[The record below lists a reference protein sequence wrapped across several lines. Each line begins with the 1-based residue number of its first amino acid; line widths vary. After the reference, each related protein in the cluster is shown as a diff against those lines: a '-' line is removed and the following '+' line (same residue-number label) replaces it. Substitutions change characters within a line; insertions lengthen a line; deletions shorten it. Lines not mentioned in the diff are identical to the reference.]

1 MRPPLVPAELRVG
14 PFTTAQALA
23 AGLTHSALRNSEWR
37 QVLRGVWAHRDV
49 EDSREFRFAAA
60 RHVLPPRAVV
70 CGLTAA
76 WLYGADV
83 RRADDLDVHVS
94 CPRGGRVRPRKG
106 LIVSQETLEPGD
118 IRMVNGVRITTPVR
132 TVFDCLRFLRGEDGV
147 VVADALT
154 HLRRTS
160 VEAIRGYFAAK
171 RGLRNL
177 RIGAAL
183 VDQIEPKSESPME
196 TRVRLR
202 LVAGGLPRPEA
213 QWGVRNAGGGFVARL
228 DLAYP
233 AKKVAVEYDGAW
245 HWKQRR
251 RDDRRRDAARKLG
264 WTVIVVS
271 ADDLFGD
278 LDLLLADV
286 RDALST
292 SSSATKPA
300 A

>member
-1 MRPPLVPAELRVG
+1 MRPALVPAELRAR
-14 PFTTAQALA
+14 PFTTAQARA
-23 AGLTHSALRNSEWR
+23 AGLTHSALRGPEWR
-37 QVLRGVWAHRDV
+37 QVLRGVWAHVSV
-49 EDSREFRFAAA
+49 EDTREFRFAAV
-60 RHVLPPRAVV
+60 RLILPPRAVV

-83 RRADDLDVHVS
+83 RRTDDLNVHVS
-94 CPRGGRVRPRKG
+94 FPKSGRVRPRSG
-106 LIVSQETLEPGD
+106 VVVSQETLEPAD
-118 IRMVNGVRITTPVR
+118 IRVADGIRITTPVR

-154 HLRRTS
+154 HLKCTTVDAVRT
-160 VEAIRGYFAAK
+160 YFASH

-177 RIGAAL
+177 RIGGVL
-183 VDQIEPKSESPME
+183 VDMIEPKSESPME
-196 TRVRLR
+196 TRLRLR
-202 LVAGGLPRPEA
+202 LVAVGLPRPEA
-213 QWGVRNAGGGFVARL
+213 QWVVRNAAGRFVARL

-233 AKKVAVEYDGAW
+233 EQRVAVEYDGAW
-245 HWKQRR
+245 HWQQRR

-271 ADDLFGD
+271 ADDLFGAPGQVF
-278 LDLLLADV
+278 ADV
-286 RDALST
+286 RHALAT

>member
-1 MRPPLVPAELRVG
+1 MRPARVPAELCAG
-14 PFTTAQALA
+14 PFTTAQARA
-23 AGLTHSALRNSEWR
+23 AGLTHSALRSSEWR
-37 QVLRGVWAHRDV
+37 QLLRGVWVHSSV
-49 EDSREFRFAAA
+49 EETREVRFAAVKL
-60 RHVLPPRAVV
+60 VLPPRAVA

-83 RRADDLDVHVS
+83 RRAEDLDVHVS
-94 CPRGGRVRPRKG
+94 FPRGGRVRPRKG
-106 LIVSQETLEPGD
+106 LVVSQETLAPAD
-118 IRMVNGVRITTPVR
+118 VRTLHGVLVTTPVR
-132 TVFDCLRFLRGEDGV
+132 TAFDCLRFLPGDEGV

-154 HLRRTS
+154 HLGRTT
-160 VEAIRGYFAAK
+160 VAAVRKYFAQM

-183 VDQIEPKSESPME
+183 IDLIEPKSESPME
-196 TRVRLR
+196 TRLR
-202 LVAGGLPRPEA
+202 LGLIAAGLPRPEA
-213 QWGVRNAGGGFVARL
+213 QWVLRNAGGAFVARL

-233 AKKVAVEYDGAW
+233 ELRVAVEYDGAW
-245 HWKQRR
+245 HWQQRR

-271 ADDLFGD
+271 AADLFGD
-278 LDLLLADV
+278 ASPLFAEV
-286 RDALST
+286 RDALAR